1 MLLWLRILPYSIS
14 MFLIFVLQ
22 KKHRVDYCSNAEE
35 LDRMMA
41 AKGGGSNPKVG
52 DGVEQKTVPS
62 PSGQPESYDPVSS
75 VRPMEVLIWIH
86 PLRLRSYLQVR
97 CLL

>member
-1 MLLWLRILPYSIS
+1 
-14 MFLIFVLQ
+14 MFLIFILQ

-52 DGVEQKTVPS
+52 DRVGQETVPS
-62 PSGQPESYDPVSS
+62 PSGSQSPITLSAPF
-75 VRPMEVLIWIH
+75 VLW
-86 PLRLRSYLQVR
+86 RF
-97 CLL
+97 